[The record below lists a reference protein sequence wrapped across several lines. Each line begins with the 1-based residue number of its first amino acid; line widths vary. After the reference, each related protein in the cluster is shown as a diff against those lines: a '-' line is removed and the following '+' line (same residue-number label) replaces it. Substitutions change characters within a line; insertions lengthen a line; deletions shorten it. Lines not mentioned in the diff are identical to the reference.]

1 MTSIL
6 SSLFSY
12 IFTSSPGQT
21 EDNPLQVDAVPG
33 LITLLDVSLFRSNE
47 GQLTATI
54 CSSHALLTCWLEVKY
69 QSQLLLQ
76 SLGNEEDSSVKVL
89 CESFARQ
96 SLESAMD
103 AIERLNTDKFAQ
115 SANLSDPYESISS
128 TVATHHHNLLS
139 GVGAQGIATGI
150 LESKDDTGRR
160 SPIQRRRDCWESP
173 RLFCPDHVWAD
184 DAYSSCQ
191 RWIRNLTKH
200 SYIVKE
206 KDTLAAPLATS
217 GSMSAASSTNIRLGY
232 DTEQQAAVLVHLIQ
246 DDLPIR
252 LFHFRQ
258 AMEAEAVV
266 TKRLYLVKCEYRAP
280 FRAFLEA
287 HQALLRAPPLELVNQ
302 YLEQKGPTEST
313 DALKSKFQSLLRTPL
328 LVELLALEK
337 ECEQIEL
344 DMGQTLFSFSELARS
359 LDHKRA
365 RLKAVPGI
373 VAEDQLPSLN
383 ETVRVSQK
391 CRPPGLEFSSR
402 RKI

>member
-1 MTSIL
+1 MASIL
-6 SSLFSY
+6 SSLVSY
-12 IFTSSPGQT
+12 IFASSPGQT

-69 QSQLLLQ
+69 HAQLLLQ
-76 SLGNEEDSSVKVL
+76 SLGNEEDSPVKVL

-184 DAYSSCQ
+184 DSYSSCQ
-191 RWIRNLTKH
+191 RWVRNLTKH

-206 KDTLAAPLATS
+206 NDSLVAPLATS
-217 GSMSAASSTNIRLGY
+217 GGTSAAYSSTNIRLGY
-232 DTEQQAAVLVHLIQ
+232 DTEELAAILVHLIQ
-246 DDLPIR
+246 DDLLIR
-252 LFHFRQ
+252 LFHFRE

-280 FRAFLEA
+280 FRTFLEA
-287 HQALLRAPPLELVNQ
+287 HQSLLRAPPLELVHQ
-302 YLEQKGPTEST
+302 YLEQKASAESA

-337 ECEQIEL
+337 ECEQIESRVHWIATAL
-344 DMGQTLFSFSELARS
+344 KRIENNSRIIDHNSSIFSLA
-359 LDHKRA
+359 
-365 RLKAVPGI
+365 
-373 VAEDQLPSLN
+373 
-383 ETVRVSQK
+383 TVQ
-391 CRPPGLEFSSR
+391 PHWSSR
-402 RKI
+402 YT